1 MAYDFK
7 KEYRKFYLPKQQP
20 SLITIPNLQFIAAE
34 GDGDPNEEGGLY
46 QQVVQQLYTVAYTL
60 KMSYRSKYKIE
71 GFFEYVV
78 PPLEGLWFQKGPYQ
92 GFDIT
97 RKDLLTFISMIRI
110 PDFIQ
115 EEDVEW
121 AKEEAF
127 RKKGIDCSRVQY
139 RTYTEGLCVQAL
151 HIGSYDSEQ
160 TTIESMHAY
169 ALQEGYI
176 PDVSPTR
183 LHHEIYLSDPRRSSV
198 DTLKTVVRHPV
209 RKA

>member
-7 KEYRKFYLPKQQP
+7 KEYREFYLPKQSP
-20 SLITIPNLQFIAAE
+20 SLITIPDLQFIAAE
-34 GDGDPNEEGGLY
+34 GDGDPNEEGGVY

-60 KMSYRSKYKIE
+60 KMSYKSTYKIE

-78 PPLEGLWFQKGPYQ
+78 PPLEGLWFQKGTSQ

-97 RKDLLTFISMIRI
+97 RKDLLSFISIIRI

-115 EEDVEW
+115 EEDVDW

-127 RKKGIDCSRVQY
+127 RKKGIDCSRVLY

-160 TTIESMHAY
+160 TTIDSMHAF
-169 ALQEGYI
+169 ALQEGYV
-176 PDVSPTR
+176 PDFSSTR
-183 LHHEIYLSDPRRSSV
+183 LHHEIYLSDPRKGSV